1 MFMKKII
8 SVLILLSLALSLGV
22 VPSSA
27 ASTRS
32 GKCGKDLTYNFNG
45 ATGELVISGTGPMY
59 DYTFDKEMHG
69 IEAWYDSV
77 VELPEWYD
85 VRKEI
90 KSIVMEEGV
99 TSVGTAAFQF
109 TENLAEVKFPKK
121 S

>member
-1 MFMKKII
+1 MKKII

-99 TSVGTAAFQF
+99 TCRNSGVSVYR
-109 TENLAEVKFPKK
+109 ESCRSKIPEK

>member
-59 DYTFDKEMHG
+59 DYTLTKRCTVLKHG
-69 IEAWYDSV
+69 TIPLLNCLSG
-77 VELPEWYD
+77 
-85 VRKEI
+85 
-90 KSIVMEEGV
+90 M
-99 TSVGTAAFQF
+99 T
-109 TENLAEVKFPKK
+109 
-121 S
+121 